1 MKKAHFLIALLVC
14 CFTMSVNA
22 QTENTSTV
30 VDWRQHNLNKYNRML
45 VNPAYSIAGEENRA
59 ISFWSRIQWTGVNNS
74 PQTFLL
80 NYSGKIGPSSGGGL
94 GLYQQ
99 NLGLLTDSGILMNYA
114 YEVKLG
120 SRAALTM
127 GINSTFF
134 RRGLNK
140 NAVNSASPDPT
151 VLENQDDFLWLFMPG
166 LNLRLGGFDLG
177 FYAEN
182 LFDYNLNESRTV
194 TGFESKIYSGQL
206 AFTHTFKNGY
216 GVFGGAEWRNLA
228 YVKTLPNS
236 ETQYGGSSMIDLSR
250 FGWLQMGYNN
260 VYGMNGAV
268 GVKLG
273 DGLSIGVI
281 YERGTN
287 LSGQNFGPTYEAIAT
302 IELGGR
308 NTVKRF
314 VEVPV
319 EPKKVLTKE
328 TNDAVAVAE
337 EKAPAK
343 EASND
348 KKVVR
353 SGKYTVYGGKASPEG
368 NAEAHHVAVG
378 NLANENNAEKE
389 ELLDRVVRHMT
400 EEVEFVMSETSE
412 TRKKE
417 LEHTAIMPHKQYL
430 HSEGGPREIQE
441 VGSVTLN
448 DEVTANV
455 KKEVVKM
462 QQQPVVTREVLGRA
476 EGYKTMPAVKGVDK
490 GFYLVVNVFSQDRY
504 FKEFTSSLKDRGFEP
519 RYFVNPD
526 NDLWYVYLA
535 YADNYYQVKQLQRSH
550 VQGKYRDDKW
560 VLWIK

>member
-1 MKKAHFLIALLVC
+1 MKKVQIILALLVC
-14 CFTMSVNA
+14 SFAISLHA

-30 VDWRQHNLNKYNRML
+30 LDWRQHNLNKYNRML

-114 YEVKLG
+114 YEVTLG
-120 SRAALTM
+120 SQAALTL

-206 AFTHTFKNGY
+206 AFTHTFKNAY
-216 GVFGGAEWRNLA
+216 GVFGGATLRNLA
-228 YVKTLPNS
+228 YVKTLPNN

-260 VYGMNGAV
+260 VYGINGAV

-314 VEVPV
+314 VEVP
-319 EPKKVLTKE
+319 EPKPQVITKAANEAIAKAADEVPAVE
-328 TNDAVAVAE
+328 TPSAN
-337 EKAPAK
+337 
-343 EASND
+343 
-348 KKVVR
+348 KVVH
-353 SGKYTVYGGKASPEG
+353 SGKYTVYGGKAVPEM
-368 NAEAHHVAVG
+368 NAETK
-378 NLANENNAEKE
+378 KE
-389 ELLDRVVRHMT
+389 EEATLAVIQSPQKEAILDRVVRDMT
-400 EEVEFVMSETSE
+400 EEEELLACNTSE
-412 TRKKE
+412 YNKE
-417 LEHTAIMPHKQYL
+417 EAPAVIVPQKRSLPST
-430 HSEGGPREIQE
+430 GGPRETQE
-441 VGSVTLN
+441 RETLVLN
-448 DEVTANV
+448 DKATEYIEKETAQLN
-455 KKEVVKM
+455 KK
-462 QQQPVVTREVLGRA
+462 PVVTREVLGKA
-476 EGYKTMPAVKGVDK
+476 EGYKTMPAVQGIDK

-504 FKEFTSSLKDRGFEP
+504 FKEFTSNLRNRGFEP
-519 RYFVNPD
+519 QYFVNPD